1 MRTVAL
7 SGLRAGMSVGL
18 AVGML
23 IPASLLCAQGAPTPP
38 PTPAMSPAG
47 KEKLPPPLSAQ
58 AVRARVTAAI
68 DALQTGGDWNAAR
81 GAVRAEFDRLL
92 AYGDLKQGEAF
103 AEAARWTMLLS
114 YLDLVPDAEARRRLL
129 IALRAQ
135 PELADAMAFVTNAEF
150 EKPGA
155 SLTLLDRLVRERPEQ
170 VAKFPQLAAAVAL
183 VHDEPLTWSHG
194 SEPPEKRPAAKAP
207 DALEIFDYFAGRE
220 RQLLNRLRDMPAEV
234 LIYVVDTTEPVAELE
249 WIERRHGGR
258 NIAPLYAWVTY
269 DHDALRRGMQFL
281 KINQVGVSLEN
292 IAKAGGVC
300 AHQAYFSAHAGK
312 AQGIPTVQMGAR
324 GPTMGHA
331 WLGFLDISGRNAT
344 WNFDAGRYESY
355 RVLRGTI
362 TDPATRR
369 SLSEGHLRLMAE
381 YLRLR
386 VEKRRAAAALTHGA
400 RRLFKISQRAD
411 GAEVAQWPPAWDLA
425 GPAPRAARAAD
436 TAVQLEILR
445 EAVNQGPG
453 YARAWDTVSAMAQQ
467 GTLAPEAVRPWA
479 EALVK
484 MLGRD
489 NPDFSMEILRG
500 MFTAATDPVQQDK
513 LWDWAFGY
521 FFRQASDQS
530 RRSVTVASEILFRR
544 AQLWEKAGNVDRAGE
559 FYKRIISE
567 FADDA
572 PDAVTAAEA
581 IRRAYAAQGR
591 QADAAEMISTAW
603 RRMAMPAGD
612 TDPGILGG
620 SNWFQLGMVAVRA
633 LEDAGEG
640 QKASSIRR
648 QLTNFQA
655 RGS

>member
-1 MRTVAL
+1 MRASMVAL
-7 SGLRAGMSVGL
+7 SGLFAGLM
-18 AVGML
+18 
-23 IPASLLCAQGAPTPP
+23 IPASLAFAQGAPASSPP
-38 PTPAMSPAG
+38 AASPGQGKAPA
-47 KEKLPPPLSAQ
+47 PLSAQ

-81 GAVRAEFDRLL
+81 GALRREFDRLI
-92 AYGDLKQGEAF
+92 AFGDLKQGEAF
-103 AEAARWTMLLS
+103 SEAARWMMLLS
-114 YLDLVPDAEARRRLL
+114 YLDTVPDAEARRRLL
-129 IALRAQ
+129 LALRAQ
-135 PELADAMAFVTNAEF
+135 PDLADAMAFVTSAEY
-150 EKPGA
+150 EKPGLSFA
-155 SLTLLDRLVRERPEQ
+155 LLDRLVRERPEQ
-170 VAKFPQLAAAVAL
+170 VARFPQLACAVAL

-194 SEPPEKRPAAKAP
+194 SEAPDKRPAAKAP
-207 DALEIFDYFAGRE
+207 DALEIFDFFVRRE
-220 RQLLNRLRDMPAEV
+220 KQLLNRLREMPAEV
-234 LIYVVDTTEPVAELE
+234 LMYVVDTTEPIAQME

-258 NIAPLYAWVTY
+258 NIGPLYAWVTY
-269 DHDALRRGMQFL
+269 DHDALRRGMEFL

-331 WLGFLDISGRNAT
+331 WLGFLDISGRNAR
-344 WNFDAGRYESY
+344 WNFDSGRYESY

-369 SLSEGHLRLMAE
+369 TMSEGHLRLLVE
-381 YLRLR
+381 YLKLR
-386 VEKRRAAAALTHGA
+386 VEKRRAASALTYGA

-411 GAEVAQWPPAWDLA
+411 GAEIAQWPPAWDLE
-425 GPAPRAARAAD
+425 GPAPREARGTDAA
-436 TAVQLEILR
+436 TQLEMLR

-453 YARAWDTVSAMAQQ
+453 DPRAWDTVSAMAQQ
-467 GTLAPEAVRPWA
+467 GALSPEAVRPWA

-484 MLGRD
+484 MLGRE
-489 NPDFSMEILRG
+489 NPDFSMDILRG
-500 MFTAATDPVQQDK
+500 LFTAATDPAQQDK

-521 FFRQASDQS
+521 FYRQATDQA

-544 AQLWEKAGNVDRAGE
+544 AQMWERAGNVDRAGE
-559 FYKRIISE
+559 FYKRIITE

-572 PDAVTAAEA
+572 PDAVTAADA
-581 IRRAYAAQGR
+581 IRRAYATQGR
-591 QADAAEMISTAW
+591 QAEGAEMIASAW

-620 SNWFQLGMVAVRA
+620 SNWFQLGLLAARA
-633 LEDAGEG
+633 LDEAGQD
-640 QKASSIRR
+640 QKATSIRR